1 MFPIVSKFATS
12 NLINRELQ
20 PSIYKHLIRETMNE
34 LMKRLDRLEVLTLL
48 AAKSVLNLD
57 DVVLLTGLS
66 KSTLYKKTANREL
79 PYYRAN
85 GGKQIFFKKEEL
97 EDWLTKDRVSS
108 QNEDEAKAV
117 NEYFCQKVKAG
128 KGGLK

>member
-1 MFPIVSKFATS
+1 
-12 NLINRELQ
+12 
-20 PSIYKHLIRETMNE
+20 MNE
-34 LMKRLDRLEVLTLL
+34 ILKRLDRLETLTLL
-48 AAKSVLNLD
+48 GAKTVLNLD

-117 NEYFCQKVKAG
+117 NGYFCQKVKAG